1 MEQSYFRRPAFW
13 YGVYYGVAVIIFFS
27 LVYAINFEFFGRF
40 FLWMLINVMVLVTF
54 LTMGGI
60 AERRANGGYLKYFDA
75 VKALFFIGMIGYL
88 INLVFTLLFVNV
100 IDPDY
105 YKNLGE
111 VMKESTMKML
121 QDFNVPDEKMDE
133 TMENMDKQMA
143 QANAPFTYLKQFF
156 GALGMSIV
164 FALIC
169 ALFVK
174 RNPPEGIE
182 DSQILDTQN

>member
-1 MEQSYFRRPAFW
+1 MEQSFFKRPAFW
-13 YGVYYGVAVIIFFS
+13 YGIYYGIGVIVLFS

-40 FLWMLINVMVLVTF
+40 FLWMLINIMVLVIF

-60 AERRANGGYLKYFDA
+60 AERKANGGYLKYFDA

-88 INLVFTLLFVNV
+88 INLAFTLLFVNV
-100 IDPDY
+100 IDPEY
-105 YKNLGE
+105 NKNLGE
-111 VMKESTMKML
+111 VIKESTMKML
-121 QDFNVPDEKMDE
+121 EKFDIPDEKMDE
-133 TMENMDKQMA
+133 TMANMDKQLA
-143 QANAPFTYLKQFF
+143 DANKPITYIKQFF

-164 FALIC
+164 FALLC

-174 RNPPEGIE
+174 RNPQEGIQ